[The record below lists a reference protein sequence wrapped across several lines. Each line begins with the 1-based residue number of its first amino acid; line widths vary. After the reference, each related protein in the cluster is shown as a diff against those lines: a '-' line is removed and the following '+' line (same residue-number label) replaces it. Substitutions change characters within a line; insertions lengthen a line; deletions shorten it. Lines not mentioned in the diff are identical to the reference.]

1 MYHYLVGVSIF
12 KSFTPYF
19 RKHVFDTLTSEEFL
33 FMNTLFISVL
43 VSIYFFYRL
52 HYKNRG
58 NLGAVLNKYRN
69 LSTTQ
74 LLSIIFIS
82 SVAVLSSIFIFEF
95 DRNFNTP
102 MINSIYMETLTTM
115 CILLVAVFLFE
126 EKYSLVQISGVFLV
140 MLGAYLLSKKEK

>member
-58 NLGAVLNKYRN
+58 NLGAVLNNYRN

-115 CILLVAVFLFE
+115 CLLLVAVFLFE